1 MYKDYE
7 YIKDNGLLGLYR
19 VVNSDSF
26 SENKLLGYVV
36 TFFADENQILQE
48 FNTLDKAEEYFR
60 TMSRYDC

>member
-36 TFFADENQILQE
+36 TFFADENQVLQE
-48 FNTLDKAEEYFR
+48 FNKLDKAEEYFR
-60 TMSRYDC
+60 AMSRYDC